1 VLLADGEIGNVG
13 AVEVVQLVVTE
24 ADFIAVKMSKFWRFA
39 LSQKSLPWRIILSS
53 SATNSPGMSAARN
66 LHHELMATTAL
77 KKLLTFVK
85 ILAQTLPVV
94 AEGENAGIAV

>member
-1 VLLADGEIGNVG
+1 MNVLAGISSLLISFVLLADGEIGNVG

-66 LHHELMATTAL
+66 AFTVHDTSSALELSGSA
-77 KKLLTFVK
+77 
-85 ILAQTLPVV
+85 
-94 AEGENAGIAV
+94 